1 MARKGFSIRSDAA
14 KAARK
19 ELGEGKF
26 FRTTQDENGDWG
38 WHYEPGDCVA
48 RHMLAYDW
56 VAWVETGWN
65 RFDNA
70 PPEKLGVVVI
80 TCRIEELSNS
90 ELDKDLV
97 YEPITPEL
105 WEDPNA
111 PQPKTRRAST
121 GGERERSDVES
132 PTKLVWQL
140 ADEMTGAT
148 RAEVIA
154 ACVEKGVHPS
164 TASTQYY
171 RWKKARGS

>member
-1 MARKGFSIRSDAA
+1 MSRTFPTRSGAADAA
-14 KAARK
+14 RN

-26 FRTTQDENGDWG
+26 FRTTQNADGDWK
-38 WHYEPGDCVA
+38 WHYEPGDCPA
-48 RHMLAYDW
+48 RHMLAYEW
-56 VAWVETGWN
+56 VAWVETAWN

-70 PPEKLGVVVI
+70 PPEKQGVVII
-80 TCRIEELSNS
+80 TCRLEELTKS
-90 ELDKDLV
+90 ELDADLI

-105 WEDPNA
+105 FEDPNA
-111 PQPKTRRAST
+111 PQPKQRRSST

-148 RAEVIA
+148 RAEVVA
-154 ACVEKGVHPS
+154 ACVAKGVHKS

-171 RWKKARGS
+171 RWAKARGS